1 MFPGK
6 GPQRHW
12 VGERGRYLGL
22 WVPNSRPTYDQGQPL
37 AAAAAASPL
46 TRVPVP
52 PDCDCRAAGKMA
64 LDSVR
69 SSTDTGPTSL
79 TTQS

>member
-22 WVPNSRPTYDQGQPL
+22 WVPSSRPTYDQGQPL